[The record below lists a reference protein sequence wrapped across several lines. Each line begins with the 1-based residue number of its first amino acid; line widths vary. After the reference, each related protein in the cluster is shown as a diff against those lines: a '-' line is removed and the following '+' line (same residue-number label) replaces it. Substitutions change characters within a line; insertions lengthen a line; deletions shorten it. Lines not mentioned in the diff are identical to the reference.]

1 MKLFVDTSALIALA
15 DKSDQ
20 YHLRASE
27 FFQDAVNPMKFES
40 LVTSNFVLD
49 ETLTRIAT
57 TLGPQK
63 AFEFGENLLNN
74 ETFEIQEIDRPL
86 LHAALTLM
94 QKYRD
99 KRLSFTDLTSFA
111 VMAREKIRT
120 AFCFDHDFQ
129 KAGFETLP

>member
-1 MKLFVDTSALIALA
+1 MKLFVDTSAFIALA

-20 YHLRASE
+20 YHVRASE
-27 FFQDAVNPMKFES
+27 FFQGIVNPLKFES
-40 LVTSNFVLD
+40 LITSNFVLD

-63 AFEFGENLLNN
+63 AFEFGENLLNS
-74 ETFEIQEIDRPL
+74 EVFEIQEIDRPL
-86 LHAALTLM
+86 LHDALSLM
-94 QKYRD
+94 QKYKD

-120 AFCFDHDFQ
+120 AFCFDLDFRN
-129 KAGFETLP
+129 AGFESLP